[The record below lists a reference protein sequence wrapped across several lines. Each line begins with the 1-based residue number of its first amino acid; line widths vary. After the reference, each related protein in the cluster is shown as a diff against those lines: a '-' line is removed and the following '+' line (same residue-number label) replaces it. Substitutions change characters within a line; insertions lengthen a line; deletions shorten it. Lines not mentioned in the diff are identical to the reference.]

1 MAQPIKHAAEWKLYG
16 RLSSWSRDRLLDTKR
31 STTKTITDVKVRQV
45 WFLSLPLPLPLAD
58 DRQTPEQEKSAQLQ
72 SLCGLTGLQ
81 VGETRPVGLNEQR
94 LFNLTYF
101 VSLPFVQTH
110 NRHRYSVSS
119 LRFHCEL
126 PTQCHCITFLPHYF
140 LLQPSK
146 MYSGTCFPRRMC
158 ETLLTKT
165 LKETKNNN
173 WQTSKPQ
180 KDHFW
185 GRGRFKRKHGGGC
198 ASSSK
203 LEGRKGLFVS
213 FYLFIF
219 LSQPSDIFFTNSFC
233 QSSPHFGKSKT
244 TLRVQNHQ
252 SCSTLRPLNW
262 KK

>member
-45 WFLSLPLPLPLAD
+45 WFLSLSLTLPLPLVD

-81 VGETRPVGLNEQR
+81 VGNTRPVGLNEQR

-165 LKETKNNN
+165 LKETKKQQLTNLKASERSFLRQRTI
-173 WQTSKPQ
+173 QTKARRRLRLFFQIRGEKRSFRLVLFFYFSLPA
-180 KDHFW
+180 FW
-185 GRGRFKRKHGGGC
+185 YFFLLI
-198 ASSSK
+198 S
-203 LEGRKGLFVS
+203 FVS
-213 FYLFIF
+213 HHHILPKVRPRYE
-219 LSQPSDIFFTNSFC
+219 
-233 QSSPHFGKSKT
+233 SKT
-244 TLRVQNHQ
+244 TKAV
-252 SCSTLRPLNW
+252 PL
-262 KK
+262 

>member
-1 MAQPIKHAAEWKLYG
+1 MDASAADPGTDCWTLRGQQQKQSQTSKSD
-16 RLSSWSRDRLLDTKR
+16 RCDFSLSLT
-31 STTKTITDVKVRQV
+31 
-45 WFLSLPLPLPLAD
+45 LPLPLVD

-81 VGETRPVGLNEQR
+81 VGDTRPVGLNEQR

-165 LKETKNNN
+165 LKETKK
-173 WQTSKPQ
+173 TTTDKPQ
-180 KDHFW
+180 SL
-185 GRGRFKRKHGGGC
+185 RKIISETEDDSNES
-198 ASSSK
+198 A
-203 LEGRKGLFVS
+203 EEVA
-213 FYLFIF
+213 
-219 LSQPSDIFFTNSFC
+219 
-233 QSSPHFGKSKT
+233 
-244 TLRVQNHQ
+244 
-252 SCSTLRPLNW
+252 PLLPN
-262 KK
+262 